1 MPSTDVFYAISVPN
15 RRRLIDLLAE
25 GDKPVQELVADFDI
39 SFAAVSQHL
48 SILRDAGLVDSYAR
62 GRQRIYRLR
71 PTALREV
78 DAWVARHRAFWETRL
93 AKLRTHLA
101 RKK

>member
-25 GDKPVQELVADFDI
+25 GDKPVQELVA
-39 SFAAVSQHL
+39 AVSQHL
-48 SILRDAGLVDSYAR
+48 SILRAAGLVDSYAR

-78 DAWVARHRAFWETRL
+78 DTWVARHRAFWETRL
-93 AKLRTHLA
+93 VKLRTHLA
-101 RKK
+101 RKR